1 MRFSE
6 ETYIFGGLVLA
17 VFAVAI
23 AGFVYDYNK
32 NQQIRVMYQ
41 QVYQKSMECR
51 VAYVGKD
58 PRYIDSVCGAVPKF
72 EDYKTND

>member
-6 ETYIFGGLVLA
+6 ETYIFGGLVLT

-23 AGFVYDYNK
+23 AGFVYDYNN

-41 QVYQKSMECR
+41 QVYQKSIECR
-51 VAYVGKD
+51 IAYEGRD
-58 PRYIDSVCGAVPKF
+58 LRYIDSVCGKIPQF
-72 EDYKTND
+72 GDYTK